1 MTEQGRIGTKDRTVT
16 LEKLGIGNWKEY
28 YRIDITEE
36 QHRYVRMRKTRLIGR
51 TLSSLGRGRIWLIRR
66 GSEVCGYIGMWIS
79 PKIDQF
85 TIAPFIIDQNH
96 QRQGIGRA
104 ALRLACSKM
113 SEAGAT
119 RVRLAVHPENRAAI
133 SLYEQEGFRFNG
145 DSWGE
150 TDRVMA
156 LPVNKGE
163 ARISGSGL
171 QK

>member
-1 MTEQGRIGTKDRTVT
+1 MTEWERTEDRDRTVA
-16 LEKLGIGNWKEY
+16 LEKLGAGNLKEY

-96 QRQGIGRA
+96 QRQGIGRE
-104 ALRLACSKM
+104 ALRLACAKM
-113 SEAGAT
+113 TEAGAGY
-119 RVRLAVHPENRAAI
+119 VRLAVHPENQAAI
-133 SLYEQEGFRFNG
+133 SLYENEGFRFNG

-150 TDRVMA
+150 TDQVMA

-171 QK
+171 QE